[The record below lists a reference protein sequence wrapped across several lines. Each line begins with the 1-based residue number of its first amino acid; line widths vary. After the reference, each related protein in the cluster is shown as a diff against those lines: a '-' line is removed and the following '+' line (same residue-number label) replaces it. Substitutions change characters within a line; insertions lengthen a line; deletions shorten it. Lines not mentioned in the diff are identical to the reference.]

1 MKKPCFV
8 HSGRGRSLCSRH
20 RRAARALAVRW
31 KISMQAAVFE
41 LRDFELDVEDARI
54 ARDRELEA
62 AIRTIRE
69 NRALV
74 ASRRSTSKRK
84 RARS

>member
-20 RRAARALAVRW
+20 RREARTLAVRW

-41 LRDFELDVEDARI
+41 LRDFELDVEAARI

-74 ASRRSTSKRK
+74 ASRRSTSRRK
-84 RARS
+84 RRRV